1 MRTDNS
7 SGVERLERMAWPCFD
22 DTGSRLFASIRLK
35 TIYARRKTLPEPKGE
50 KSTSTGYETVMLS
63 REQCEP
69 LIQPKQQLG
78 AKIVVTRGLAALLS
92 LFVFM
97 GASLQA
103 QGPGTEDPAESS
115 NRMKI
120 DESPLDTVYLRRE
133 DGTFV
138 PYFNIPFEV
147 FENLYEQYIGGQGD
161 ALPEAFTLQRMDID
175 GKVESGLQDEI
186 GDLRI
191 RLRIQPH
198 REGWVRVP
206 LRLGSCT
213 LTNWS
218 KSNPEDAVLVSVDR
232 EDEYVAWIRGRESQP
247 VELELK
253 VVCRVNRQANQRV
266 LRLALPTTAVSQ
278 LSLDLPT
285 NQTGVTFASEKL
297 LPKTEPL
304 AGGRT
309 RLTVAGASGDVEL
322 RYRAPVV
329 SAASGLSVLTDMTV
343 QVDGPDLIR
352 YQVALDVTSLNGQD
366 RSFIIKMPA
375 GTQFDATEQLE
386 LDVLPLEPDD
396 PTLADLDPGFSYLR
410 VAFPK
415 PLETTTRIVLFASR
429 SDVFV
434 PESQSRYEVDLGG
447 FEVIDAVRQ
456 SGSILLL
463 ASRDWR
469 LDWEPGS
476 FVRQVS
482 LDDTDRERP
491 NATARFRFSR
501 TPISLQAELYQNVS
515 RIACEPNYGV
525 LVGEDQIQLTSSFN
539 YAFSGPRPASLL
551 IDSRGWDLE
560 TAQLSGEGSVRR
572 ITPDP
577 ELAGRYRLELDSALP
592 NDAFALTLE
601 LTRSIEKLGTLDVP
615 LPAPVV
621 STLSP
626 ALISIKT
633 VNNLELVL
641 PVSTSSGTLQPLES
655 GDSSPVSDSSVQ
667 VRVRDLDAVAEL
679 QCNVRLRQQ
688 RKTVASDI
696 QVELANQG
704 WRVQQQ
710 LGFSVEFEPMQ
721 TGYLAVSEKVVSLP
735 SFELRLDD
743 QPLRSQVL
751 QGAIASF
758 EESLQ
763 LVQFELPQPLTGRF
777 EIQARFLWDEEQEEA
792 TSERETLEIPVVM
805 PVQTLDT
812 GLLPLGDPFVG
823 PLAGVSVF
831 PLGDLAQT
839 VSVNMPRSMSIA
851 SNDQRWELGESRE
864 SIADRQY
871 VLTKLDQQPVQ
882 TVRINLSKSAENQ
895 TIRTTRLDAVWV
907 QSRVTPQFRSDR
919 VSLKVETRLPRVQ
932 LSLPEGAEL
941 TELAVDGVLQIDAVD
956 RIDGRDLWVDFAPE
970 STRSEHTV
978 ELWYRFVGERQN
990 QRWLDFKMPTLPS
1003 ASWMDQAYWE
1013 VILPPDELLLLG
1025 PSSLVSENV
1034 PKWRGIWMTDQANV
1048 STGWLEDTMGV
1059 AHQQQASS
1067 RNHRYLYS
1075 GFGDG
1080 LTARLWTG
1088 KRWEIFSVISGVVF
1102 FGGMLMV
1109 YFAWLRRP
1117 VVLLAV
1123 GCVVIGVGLVIQPM
1137 GQLLV
1142 QLVLFTGLFIVM
1154 GAFLRR
1160 IWNRPVVRLTAR
1172 PLPPSRMGPVT
1183 PDSPQDGAD
1192 AQRPVNTEDVGSTQT
1207 AGELAT

>member
-1 MRTDNS
+1 M
-7 SGVERLERMAWPCFD
+7 
-22 DTGSRLFASIRLK
+22 
-35 TIYARRKTLPEPKGE
+35 TLA
-50 KSTSTGYETVMLS
+50 

-69 LIQPKQQLG
+69 LCQPKLLLV
-78 AKIVVTRGLAALLS
+78 ACSVVTRLHSALLS
-92 LFVFM
+92 LLVLILVSID
-97 GASLQA
+97 SLAA
-103 QGPGTEDPAESS
+103 QIPAKTDPAESPS
-115 NRMKI
+115 RMKI

-147 FENLYEQYIGGQGD
+147 FESLYEQYIGGQGD
-161 ALPEAFTLQRMDID
+161 VLPEAFTLQRMEID
-175 GKVESGLQDEI
+175 GKIDAGLQDEI
-186 GDLRI
+186 GDLTI

-206 LRLGSCT
+206 LRLGNCT

-232 EDEYVAWIRGRESQP
+232 ADEYVAWIRGRENQP
-247 VELELK
+247 LELELR

-285 NQTGVTFASEKL
+285 NQTGVTFASDKL
-297 LPKTEPL
+297 LPKTESLP
-304 AGGRT
+304 GGRT
-309 RLTVAGASGDVEL
+309 QLTVAGASGDVEL

-329 SAASGLSVLTDMTV
+329 SAASGLSVITDMTV

-386 LDVLPLEPDD
+386 LDVLPLEPGD
-396 PTLADLDPGFSYLR
+396 PSLGGLDPDFSYLR

-429 SDVFV
+429 SDVFI
-434 PESQSRYEVDLGG
+434 PEIQSRYKVDLGG

-501 TPISLQAELYQNVS
+501 TPIELQAQLYQNVS
-515 RIACEPNYGV
+515 RIACEPSYGV
-525 LVGEDQIQLTSSFN
+525 LVGEDQLQLTSDFK
-539 YAFSGPRPASLL
+539 YAFSGPRPATLL
-551 IDSRGWDLE
+551 IDSRGWELD
-560 TAQLSGEGSVRR
+560 TAQLSGNGSVRQ
-572 ITPDP
+572 ITSDP
-577 ELAGRYRLELDSALP
+577 EVPGRYRLELDSNLP
-592 NDAFALTLE
+592 TDAFNLTLE
-601 LTRSIEKLGTLDVP
+601 LTRSIESLGAINVP

-626 ALISIKT
+626 ALVAIKT

-641 PVSTSSGTLQPLES
+641 PVSTSAGTLQPLETAGATPTS
-655 GDSSPVSDSSVQ
+655 ESSIQ

-679 QCNVRLRQQ
+679 QCNVRMRQQ
-688 RKTVASDI
+688 RKAVTSDI
-696 QVELANQG
+696 QVESASQG

-710 LGFSVEFEPMQ
+710 LGFSVEFESMQ
-721 TGYLAVSEKVVSLP
+721 TGYLAVPEKVVSLP

-751 QGAIASF
+751 QGAIESF
-758 EESLQ
+758 GESLQ

-777 EIQARFLWDEEQEEA
+777 EIQVRFLWNEERTDA
-792 TSERETLEIPVVM
+792 TPERETLEIPVII

-812 GLLPLGDPFVG
+812 GLLPIGDPFLG

-831 PLGDLAQT
+831 PLGDLAQSIT
-839 VSVNMPRSMSIA
+839 VTIPLSMSIA
-851 SNDQRWELGESRE
+851 SNDSRWELGESRD
-864 SIADRQY
+864 SINDRRY

-882 TVRINLSKSAENQ
+882 TVRINLSKSTDNLAV
-895 TIRTTRLDAVWV
+895 RTTQLHSVWV
-907 QSRVTPQFRSDR
+907 QSRVTPQFRRDR
-919 VSLKVETRLPRVQ
+919 VSLNLETRLPRVQ
-932 LSLPEGAEL
+932 LTLPEDAEL

-956 RIDGRDLWVDFAPE
+956 RLDGRELWIDFSPNGVR
-970 STRSEHTV
+970 TKHTV
-978 ELWYRFVGERQN
+978 ELWYRFTVDRQN
-990 QRWLDFKMPTLPS
+990 RRWLDFEMPTL
-1003 ASWMDQAYWE
+1003 ASTAWMNQAYWE

-1025 PSSLVSENV
+1025 PSTLVSENV
-1034 PKWRGIWMTDQANV
+1034 PKWRGIWMMDQASV
-1048 STGWLEDTMGV
+1048 STGWLEESMGV

-1075 GFGDG
+1075 GFGEG
-1080 LTARLWTG
+1080 VKARLWTG
-1088 KRWEIFSVISGVVF
+1088 KRWEILSVVSGAVF
-1102 FGGMLMV
+1102 VSGMLLV
-1109 YFAWLRRP
+1109 YFSWLRRP
-1117 VVLLAV
+1117 LILLV
-1123 GCVVIGVGLVIQPM
+1123 MGCVILGVGLAIQPM

-1142 QLVLFTGLFIVM
+1142 QLVLFTGLFILV

-1160 IWNRPVVRLTAR
+1160 IWNRPVVRLSAR
-1172 PLPPSRMGPVT
+1172 TMPPLRPGAASQEMPQEGSEARRPPSP
-1183 PDSPQDGAD
+1183 
-1192 AQRPVNTEDVGSTQT
+1192 EDVGSTQT